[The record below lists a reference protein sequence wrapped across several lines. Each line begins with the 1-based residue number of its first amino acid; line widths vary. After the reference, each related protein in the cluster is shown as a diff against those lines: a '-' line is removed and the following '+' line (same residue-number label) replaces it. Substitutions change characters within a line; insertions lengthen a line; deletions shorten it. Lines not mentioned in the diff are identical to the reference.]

1 MCTTP
6 TLSMKMLEQSIY
18 LAGSCE
24 NSELDGI
31 RIVMCIVYRLER
43 ACTCGMLVVTQGE
56 VKVKKNK

>member
-6 TLSMKMLEQSIY
+6 TLSMMMLEQSIY

-24 NSELDGI
+24 KSGLDGI
-31 RIVMCIVYRLER
+31 RIVRKSMHVR
-43 ACTCGMLVVTQGE
+43 GVGGE